1 MKIKWIFL
9 TIWILSILAF
19 VIGQFLAPQDY
30 ASLPNNPW
38 ENLFGTSFV
47 LGVISFILMLIF
59 IVVGKKNKEP
69 NESSKRR
76 GSFVKFLLFV
86 WLFCLFGFGI
96 SVLVATNFF
105 RSTGTGTILGSSL
118 LYIILLVVFGGIG
131 TVSFGLMALLIIIN
145 AFSENKILEYREPS
159 NAIVSIIKISF
170 ILAFLPLWLIY
181 KASNIEKLF
190 GHIRKEGFKTSMLR
204 PKSFKSFIKR
214 FVSVIVVS
222 LVFIPIWVG
231 GYWLVGTITAERLG
245 YVAEDVNIVGT
256 GSMYP
261 TWPKGTAGKDP
272 KELAKEVISKAGF
285 LPYPNGLV
293 LKGKRIF
300 GHVLERGDIIIWI
313 DDATK
318 DLTSQ
323 NGGEATGLIK
333 RLIGLPGDKI
343 ELRDGIVYLN
353 SEPQKEPYIAKPRST
368 YGEKFL
374 KECQVITVPEGE
386 VFAMGD
392 NRKGSADSREIG
404 FVPIKDVSRVLP
416 LSKQKGTLDK
426 NWHDASNDL
435 IDSTKPKIDKVK
447 FVELLNEKRKEKG
460 VSILKHNL
468 KLEKSAYL
476 RGEAIL
482 KYNDFEQK
490 SSYTMEKSMA
500 DAGYWNTYWWEM
512 PIQGYYEADELIEN
526 FLDRNWSSGKETW
539 FDKKFDDIGIAE
551 VEGELNGCPTQ
562 VIVIHI
568 AGYIPATYEKGVVD
582 SWKTS
587 LASLKGIQSGWQG
600 LKNNSS
606 FYEKNKGDI
615 DRINEIISIRIS
627 NISIIVSKM
636 EARQW
641 FTSAEQK
648 MIDSDQALYNEQ
660 EAIATRLNS
669 K

>member
-1 MKIKWIFL
+1 M
-9 TIWILSILAF
+9 
-19 VIGQFLAPQDY
+19 
-30 ASLPNNPW
+30 
-38 ENLFGTSFV
+38 
-47 LGVISFILMLIF
+47 
-59 IVVGKKNKEP
+59 KKNK
-69 NESSKRR
+69 SSKRK
-76 GSFVKFLLFV
+76 GSFIKFLLFV
-86 WLFCLFGFGI
+86 WLFCLFGFGT
-96 SVLVATNFF
+96 SALVATNFF
-105 RSTGTGTILGSSL
+105 RSTGTGTILGSSW
-118 LYIILLVVFGGIG
+118 LYVILLVVFGGIG
-131 TVSFGLMALLIIIN
+131 TLSFGLMVLMIIIKT
-145 AFSENKILEYREPS
+145 FSENKVLEFTEPR
-159 NAIVSIIKISF
+159 NAFLNVIKIIF
-170 ILAFLPLWLIY
+170 LLAFLPLYLIY
-181 KASNIEKLF
+181 RVLDIGEFIGRIKK
-190 GHIRKEGFKTSMLR
+190 GGFKISLLR
-204 PKSFKSFIKR
+204 PRNFKSSINHC
-214 FVSVIVVS
+214 VSFAAVS

-231 GYWLVGTITAERLG
+231 GYWLVGTITAGRLG
-245 YVAEDVNIVGT
+245 YLTEDVNIVGT

-285 LPYPNGLV
+285 LPYPNGLG

-300 GHVLERGDIIIWI
+300 GHVLGRGDIIIWI

-318 DLTSQ
+318 ELTSQ

-353 SEPQKEPYIAKPRST
+353 GEPQKEPYIAKPRST

-374 KECQVITVPEGE
+374 KECQVVTVPEGE
-386 VFAMGD
+386 IFTMGD

-404 FVPIKDVSRVLP
+404 FVPIIDINRVLP

-426 NWHDASNDL
+426 NWHNASNDL
-435 IDSTKPKIDKVK
+435 IDSTKPKINKVK

-460 VSILKHNL
+460 VDVLKYNL
-468 KLEKSAYL
+468 KLEKSAQL

-562 VIVIHI
+562 IIVIHI

-587 LASLKGIQSGWQG
+587 LSSLKGIQPGWQG
-600 LKNNSS
+600 LKNNAS
-606 FYEKNKGDI
+606 FYEKNRGDI
-615 DRINEIISIRIS
+615 DRINEIISVRIS

-636 EARQW
+636 EASQW

-648 MIDSDQALYNEQ
+648 MIDNDQALYNEQ

-669 K
+669 R